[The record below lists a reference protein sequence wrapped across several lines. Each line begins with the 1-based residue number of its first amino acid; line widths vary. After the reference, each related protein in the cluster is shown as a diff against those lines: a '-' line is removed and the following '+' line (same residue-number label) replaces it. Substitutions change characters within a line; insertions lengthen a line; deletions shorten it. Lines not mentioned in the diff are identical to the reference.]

1 MAKIRNKVDYSENG
15 FEVRR
20 EACRLAAQV
29 MAGRPND
36 TPSPLIWSLSVFFEN
51 YMLNG
56 AAKTQKDFGPK
67 KAAKLKL
74 VRQ

>member
-1 MAKIRNKVDYSENG
+1 MTAKDKVDYSKRG
-15 FEVRR
+15 FQVRR

-36 TPSPLIWSLSVFFEN
+36 TPSPLIWSLSVFFEK
-51 YMLNG
+51 YILEG

-74 VRQ
+74 VER